1 MSKKAAVAVALVCVS
16 LFGVSSGLFASGP
29 LDGKTFS
36 GTMGQKGKID
46 GQADGFVFKDGKFES
61 TLCTTFGYGQ
71 GAYKTEAKADA
82 IGFTAET
89 ASSDGGKMEWHGTVK
104 GDQIAGTV
112 ISIENGTT
120 TESWFKG
127 KLKAS

>member
-1 MSKKAAVAVALVCVS
+1 MNKKAAVAVALVCVS
-16 LFGVSSGLFASGP
+16 LFGVSTRVFASGS

-36 GTMGQKGKID
+36 GTVGQKGKTD

-71 GAYKTEAKADA
+71 GVYKTEAKTDA

-89 ASSDGGKMEWHGTVK
+89 ASTTGGKKQWQGMVK

-112 ISIENGTT
+112 ISIENGKT